1 MVQELQ
7 HNLSMD
13 FKERKSVRRI
23 TAAGVL
29 WLLASIILF
38 LLTVPPAEGLS
49 NGWETVGTGIEYRM
63 FRLPDPNNVY
73 VARMDR
79 GNLNATIESSIAGG
93 RLSGGFETVT
103 GMADRYDQAINYWE
117 QSWGSRNKVVVAI
130 NGNYYDIKTGIPE
143 NGQIHS
149 GWYAKRF
156 DDLGGGSGFAW
167 TLNRTPFIGRCVTH
181 PHLKQLIQKIS
192 TQETIEFSGI
202 NEARDGDE
210 LIIYT
215 PQYDSNTRT
224 NDAGLEILV
233 EMTRPTL
240 ILPTPYFARGYVREI
255 RNSAGSTHIP
265 FDHIVLSA
273 SGLAMTDLSI
283 FELGDEVGVS
293 QEITDFQF
301 GCDPPTWIDWSKTY
315 ASIGGS
321 FRFLQDNAIVDF
333 TDLGALERHPR
344 TAIAYNDSYI
354 YFIVVDGRFPIMS
367 IGMTIHELAVFAK
380 ETLGAAWGIA
390 QDGGGSS
397 TMVINGKVV
406 NIPNAELLTN
416 KIFLPMIFPAQSANS
431 LIPETNAG
439 NWAIEEQEYGLLR
452 PVANGMLMV
461 VVEPMQ
467 QSFTYI
473 PDNAVQLLEAT
484 AIRLGPGTNY
494 GILATA
500 AQGSQGVILE
510 HFNHLNGVL
519 AKGSFWWKVS
529 IEGIVGWVP
538 EESLAS
544 ALN

>member
-1 MVQELQ
+1 
-7 HNLSMD
+7 MD
-13 FKERKSVRRI
+13 YRERNSLKRI
-23 TAAGVL
+23 ATAGFL
-29 WLLASIILF
+29 WLLASIIL
-38 LLTVPPAEGLS
+38 LLLAVPPAEGLS

-63 FRLPDPNNVY
+63 FRLPDPNNVH

-79 GNLNATIESSIAGG
+79 SNLSAIIESSIARG

-130 NGNYYDIKTGIPE
+130 NGNFYDTKTGIPQG
-143 NGQIHS
+143 GQIHS

-202 NEARDGDE
+202 NESREGDE
-210 LIIYT
+210 LILFT

-224 NDAGLEILV
+224 NDSGLEILI

-240 ILPTPYFARGYVREI
+240 ILPTPSYARGYVREI
-255 RNSAGSTHIP
+255 RNGQGSTNIP

-273 SGLAMTDLSI
+273 SGSAIADLSI
-283 FELGDEVGVS
+283 FKLGDEIGVS
-293 QEITDFQF
+293 QEITDFEF

-321 FRFLQDNAIVDF
+321 FRFLQDKTVVDSS
-333 TDLGALERHPR
+333 DLGALERHPR

-354 YFIVVDGRFPIMS
+354 YFIVVDGRFPNVS
-367 IGMTIHELAVFAK
+367 IGMTIHELADFTK
-380 ETLGAAWGIA
+380 DILGAAWGIA

-416 KIFLPMIFPAQSANS
+416 KIYLPMIFPGRSSSSNS
-431 LIPETNAG
+431 IIPRTDTSLG
-439 NWAIEEQEYGLLR
+439 SLPQQEFGLQR
-452 PVANGMLMV
+452 AVANGMLMV

-473 PDNAVQLLEAT
+473 ADNPVKLFEAT

-494 GILATA
+494 GVLATA
-500 AQGSQGVILE
+500 APGSQGVILE
-510 HFNHLNGVL
+510 HFNNLNGVYF
-519 AKGSFWWKVS
+519 SC
-529 IEGIVGWVP
+529 
-538 EESLAS
+538 
-544 ALN
+544 